1 MLWLVKGL
9 GPGGA
14 ERLLVAAA
22 ASHDRSSFSFETCYL
37 VPWKDALVPELDA
50 LGVSSECLEVRD
62 ERDLRWMLRL
72 RERLLRRPVD
82 VLHAHSPYPA
92 AIARLVVRTLPATVR
107 PRLVFTVHNTWSSFA
122 LLTRSLNGSTFALD
136 DADIAVSREVHDTMP
151 ARLRRRTEVV
161 VHGIRLDDVAAQTQ
175 FRDEVRADLGI
186 APEEVVVGT
195 IANFRRQK
203 DYPNLLAAAKILAAR
218 RVPVRIVAV
227 GQGQLEDETRAL
239 HARLG
244 LGDRVMLLG
253 RRDDAV
259 RVLGACDIFTLASDN
274 EGLPVA
280 VMEALALG
288 LPIVATAVG
297 GVPGAVT
304 DGVEGILVPP
314 KQPGSL
320 ADALAA
326 LAADPGRRADMGAAA
341 RVTAKRFDIDA
352 ATRRVEEIYRAVV
365 GS

>member
-1 MLWLVKGL
+1 
-9 GPGGA
+9 
-14 ERLLVAAA
+14 
-22 ASHDRSSFSFETCYL
+22 
-37 VPWKDALVPELDA
+37 
-50 LGVSSECLEVRD
+50 
-62 ERDLRWMLRL
+62 
-72 RERLLRRPVD
+72 
-82 VLHAHSPYPA
+82 
-92 AIARLVVRTLPATVR
+92 
-107 PRLVFTVHNTWSSFA
+107 
-122 LLTRSLNGSTFALD
+122 
-136 DADIAVSREVHDTMP
+136 
-151 ARLRRRTEVV
+151 
-161 VHGIRLDDVAAQTQ
+161 
-175 FRDEVRADLGI
+175 
-186 APEEVVVGT
+186 
-195 IANFRRQK
+195 
-203 DYPNLLAAAKILAAR
+203 
-218 RVPVRIVAV
+218 VAV

-341 RVTAKRFDIDA
+341 RVAAKRFDIDA
-352 ATRRVEEIYRAVV
+352 ATRRVEDIYRAVV